1 MFNDIDDYF
10 CKRGITP
17 GRRGFSNSPETFQ
30 SDLVD
35 AEVGRIMG
43 DRDELADLLGKLL
56 EVQPEIAS
64 LLALLVV
71 KYPGPFE
78 SLDND
83 FICAEDAM
91 ACVVERVVRT
101 YCEMESE
108 L

>member
-35 AEVGRIMG
+35 AEVDRIMG
-43 DRDELADLLGKLL
+43 DRDELSDLLGKLL

-64 LLALLVV
+64 LLALLMVELPAERWECRENFIASRRAAHVV
-71 KYPGPFE
+71 
-78 SLDND
+78 
-83 FICAEDAM
+83 IDALIQK
-91 ACVVERVVRT
+91 
-101 YCEMESE
+101 YCEKEAVI
-108 L
+108 